1 MKKKRGRKSKAELFC
16 EAMEDFDDDLIA
28 GYKLAVIKRIEN
40 LSLEDFRIWWSF
52 LIRQKLDLIVD
63 EIKEA
68 KQISVAG
75 VVRAAERELKKK
87 DEENK

>member
-1 MKKKRGRKSKAELFC
+1 MKKKTGRKTRADLFC
-16 EAMEDFDDDLIA
+16 EAMEDWEDDLIA
-28 GYKLAVIKRIEN
+28 GYKLAVIKRIES

-63 EIKEA
+63 DIKE
-68 KQISVAG
+68 KREISVASI
-75 VVRAAERELKKK
+75 VKAAERELKKK